1 MKSGLFCFGK
11 VVLPW
16 YLCRTFHSIQNVLMN
31 TIQDLTDQLYNE
43 GVQRGNE
50 EARQIVSQAENK
62 KEEILAQA
70 QHQADEILA
79 EARKK
84 ATELDKNTKAELKL
98 FAAQAVEALKSEVIN
113 LLNDKVV
120 GQTVASVTD
129 DKEFMQNMLLAF
141 VQNWAAK
148 GELVIGAE
156 DEKSLSSFFAAKA
169 ADLLKEG
176 LEIKQVNGLGTDFV
190 LAAKDGSYKIQLGKQ
205 DFVAYF
211 KEFLRP
217 KLVEMLF

>member
-1 MKSGLFCFGK
+1 
-11 VVLPW
+11 
-16 YLCRTFHSIQNVLMN
+16 MN

-43 GVQRGNE
+43 GVQRGKE
-50 EARQIVSQAENK
+50 EAQQIVSQAENK

-70 QHQADEILA
+70 QRQAEEILSDA
-79 EARKK
+79 QKK
-84 ATELDKNTKAELKL
+84 AAELDKNTRSEIKL

-113 LLNDKVV
+113 LLNGKVV
-120 GQTVASVTD
+120 GQTVQSVTD
-129 DKEFMQNMLLAF
+129 DKAFMQNMLLTF

-148 GELVIGAE
+148 GELVIEAE
-156 DEKSLSSFFAAKA
+156 DEKSLTGFFESKA
-169 ADLLKEG
+169 AEILKEG

-190 LAAKDGSYKIQLGKQ
+190 LSAKDGSYKIQLGKQ